1 MAEDRQEPTWLASL
15 REQQQGE
22 QPRAAEDL
30 QSGQVG
36 QGGTVEDLREQM
48 IQAEEELG
56 YEEKPRLAQF
66 FLDLQAWQRL
76 VLAVLLL
83 LDVALCGCMALVM
96 AGRVMLPF

>member
-30 QSGQVG
+30 RGQMG
-36 QGGTVEDLREQM
+36 QGGMVEDLREQM
-48 IQAEEELG
+48 IQAEGELG

-66 FLDLQAWQRL
+66 FLDLQPWQRL
-76 VLAVLLL
+76 VLAVLLF
-83 LDVALCGCMALVM
+83 LDAALCGCMALVM